1 MTIISTLDPSS
12 IDNFTKIQISAQ
24 ELDALSDLTAYR
36 NALSGEFLDEQEWHN
51 LYQYDLREL
60 AQRWQTLDAEDQG
73 LLAWAINRI
82 L

>member
-1 MTIISTLDPSS
+1 MTIISTLDPNS

-36 NALSGEFLDEQEWHN
+36 HALSSEFLDEQEWHN
-51 LYQYDLREL
+51 LYQNDLEEL
-60 AQRWQTLDAEDQG
+60 TQRWQTLDAEAQG